1 MQLYADLRLLTA
13 RPGPEELAAA
23 PHHLFGIADAAC
35 AWSTGAWLRAAGG
48 LVNDLVAQGRAC
60 ILVGGTGLYF
70 QALTGGLAEIPPI
83 AAEIRAEASRDY
95 EALGEEA
102 FRARLGRVD
111 PASALRIYPK
121 DRLRLSRAWEVFLQT
136 GRSISDWQAH
146 TPTPELPAPVTRI
159 ALEPPR
165 EVLYARC
172 DRRLVEM
179 CDLGVLEEVAA
190 LAARGLDPAL
200 PLMKAVGF
208 REFAAHLRGEL
219 SLSRA
224 LELAQME
231 TRRYAKR
238 QLTWLRRQMGDWPRL
253 TGEDAETQWGQFL
266 ALNAP

>member
-1 MQLYADLRLLTA
+1 MQLYSDLRLLTA
-13 RPGPEELAAA
+13 RPGPEEMAAA
-23 PHHLFGIADAAC
+23 PHHLFGIADAAV
-35 AWSTGAWLRAAGG
+35 AWSTGRWLRAATGV
-48 LVNDLVAQGRAC
+48 LDRTVAQGRSC

-83 AAEIRAEASRDY
+83 ETQIRAQAARDY
-95 EALGEEA
+95 EMLGEKA
-102 FRARLGRVD
+102 FRARLAEVD
-111 PASALRIYPK
+111 PESALRIYPK

-136 GRSISDWQAH
+136 GRSISSWQAD
-146 TPTPELPAPVTRI
+146 TPSPVLPAPVTRI

-165 EVLYARC
+165 EILYARC
-172 DRRLVEM
+172 DTRLEAM
-179 CDLGVLEEVAA
+179 LQMGVLDEVAA
-190 LAARGLDPAL
+190 LAARSLDPRL

-219 SLSRA
+219 HLARA

-238 QLTWLRRQMGDWPRL
+238 QLTWLRRQMTDWPRV